1 MTAQLTDEKDVAEQ
15 SFHEVYVTRASLRG
29 SVISEEKGTEGGA
42 PPVTTANTRSEA
54 ERRLLRKLD
63 MRFMPTIVLIY
74 IMNYIDVRDTVLPM
88 PPIWTL
94 TFSQRVAVSAAR
106 LKGLSQDLGLSGR
119 MIFIAARLARN

>member
-1 MTAQLTDEKDVAEQ
+1 MSLEEKPIAEVDHISQ
-15 SFHEVYVTRASLRG
+15 RRASNESLPDGELLATDVR
-29 SVISEEKGTEGGA
+29 A
-42 PPVTTANTRSEA
+42 AA
-54 ERRLLRKLD
+54 ERRLVRMLD
-63 MRFMPTIVLIY
+63 RRLLPTIILIF

-119 MIFIAARLARN
+119 MIFIAARVSRN